1 MLFSLANLSYWIFLS
16 IGIVLF
22 LLVIISG
29 GGDDDIELEAEL
41 DADSDLDF
49 ESAGDGDGEFNSL
62 QFLAWLGFGKAPLIL
77 LLAVDFSI
85 WGVTGW
91 ILNVFVG
98 NSIGEIPTRLFGLGG
113 LILVTSFIISII
125 LGSLIANPLGKIFAS
140 FGEDASSNRLVGCL
154 GIVNSKSVPY
164 EGNNQIAQA
173 DVLDPARNLVTIPI
187 CLPSWAKIIPQN
199 GEEILIIEQTKNY
212 YLAILS
218 QGEDRN
224 TWQNH

>member
-1 MLFSLANLSYWIFLS
+1 MLFSLANLSYWIFLG

-29 GGDDDIELEAEL
+29 GGDDDVELDADL

-49 ESAGDGDGEFNSL
+49 EGDGDGEFSSL
-62 QFLAWLGFGKAPLIL
+62 QFLSWLGFGKAPLIL

-85 WGVTGW
+85 WGMSGW

-98 NSIGEIPTRLFGLGG
+98 NFTGKIPTRLFGFGG
-113 LILVTSFIISII
+113 LILAASFIIGII
-125 LGSLIANPLGKIFAS
+125 IGSLIANPLGKIFAS
-140 FGEDASSNRLVGCL
+140 FGEDASSSRLFGCL
-154 GIVNSKSVPY
+154 GIVNSKIVPY

-173 DVLDPARNLVTIPI
+173 DVLDPARNLVTIPV
-187 CLPSWAKIIPQN
+187 CLPSWAKIVPKN
-199 GEEILIIEQTKNY
+199 GEEILIIEQNEKY
-212 YLAILS
+212 YLAILN

-224 TWQNH
+224 TWQNN

>member
-22 LLVIISG
+22 LLVIVSG
-29 GGDDDIELEAEL
+29 GGDDDVELET
-41 DADSDLDF
+41 DSDLDF
-49 ESAGDGDGEFNSL
+49 ESGGNGDGEFSSL
-62 QFLAWLGFGKAPLIL
+62 QFIAWLGFGKAPLIL

-85 WGVTGW
+85 WGMSGW

-98 NSIGEIPTRLFGLGG
+98 NYTGEIPTNLFGFGG
-113 LILVTSFIISII
+113 LILAISFIISII
-125 LGSLIANPLGKIFAS
+125 LGGLIANPLGKIFAS
-140 FGEDASSNRLVGCL
+140 FGEDASSNRLIGCL

-173 DVLDPARNLVTIPI
+173 DVLDPASNLVTIPI
-187 CLPSWAKIIPQN
+187 CLPSWAKVVPQN
-199 GEEILIIEQTKNY
+199 GEEILIIEQTENY

-224 TWQNH
+224 TWQRH